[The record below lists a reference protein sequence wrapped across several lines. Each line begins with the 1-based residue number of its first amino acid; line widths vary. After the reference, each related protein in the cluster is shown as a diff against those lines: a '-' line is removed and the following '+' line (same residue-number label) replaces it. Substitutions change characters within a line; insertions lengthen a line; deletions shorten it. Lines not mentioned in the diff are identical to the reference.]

1 MYSVAGADLQKPSF
15 NQGNVVNFF
24 SIISEPAC
32 AILLL
37 IAALAVL
44 PARSSGAQN
53 SMPLQAQAEES
64 HGQYSQAIRDYR
76 AILAKSPRLP
86 SALSGLGKSEAAI
99 GKCGDAEKTF
109 RKLAAPDPAE
119 AFLLGV
125 CHFRVHEFPEAIAQ
139 LQKAARLAPRD
150 EQVRIFLARAYAG
163 EGRNSE
169 AIETLKTWMKE
180 HGENADALYWIGNF
194 YEDLANTTFEQLASK
209 NPESYL
215 VYEMKGGQDL
225 ARQQY
230 PEALAAYKKALELA
244 PPGTPGLHFHLGDVY
259 WRMLRY
265 EEAKKEL
272 EQELKR
278 NPYHAQ
284 ANYELGNINVKQGNP
299 QQAIPYLQKALALDP
314 TLTEAHRSLGRA
326 YLDEKRYPEAI
337 EEFQQ
342 VAQAEPSDHTI
353 HAMLASAYR
362 LTGRLDEAK
371 AEAQKSQ
378 KLERQTIQQIQANK
392 AAEKNLGRDSTPKL

>member
-1 MYSVAGADLQKPSF
+1 MSF
-15 NQGNVVNFF
+15 C
-24 SIISEPAC
+24 STIIAPAR
-32 AILLL
+32 ALLL
-37 IAALAVL
+37 LLAALAVL
-44 PARSSGAQN
+44 PARSFGRQNALLHRAQV
-53 SMPLQAQAEES
+53 EES
-64 HGQYSQAIRDYR
+64 HSQYSQAIRDYQV
-76 AILAKSPRLP
+76 ILAKSPRSS

-125 CHFRVHEFPEAIAQ
+125 CHFRIREFPEAIAQ
-139 LQKAARLAPRD
+139 LQKAVRLTPRD
-150 EQVRIFLARAYAG
+150 EQARIFLARAYAG
-163 EGRNSE
+163 EGRNE
-169 AIETLKTWMKE
+169 DAIRTLKAWMRD
-180 HGENADALYWIGNF
+180 HGEDPSALYWIGNF
-194 YEDLANTTFEQLASK
+194 YEDMANATFERLAST

-215 VYEMKGGQDL
+215 VYEMKGSQDL

-230 PEALAAYKKALELA
+230 PEALAAYKKALALA

-284 ANYELGNINVKQGNP
+284 ANYELGNIYVKQGNA

-314 TLTEAHRSLGRA
+314 ALTEAHRSLGRA
-326 YLDEKRYPEAI
+326 YLGEKRYPAAI
-337 EEFQQ
+337 EEFRR

-362 LTGRLDEAK
+362 LAGRLGEAK
-371 AEAQKSQ
+371 AEARKSQ
-378 KLERQTIQQIQANK
+378 ELERQAIQQIQTNK
-392 AAEKNLGRDSTPKL
+392 AAEKNLSGDSVPTR